1 MARPIDID
9 DLVAGLE
16 GSDIARERVA
26 LVLKTFS
33 REQQFQEAAA
43 ALGVTPQRLHEIR
56 HEILTAAV
64 AAVEPKPMGRPAQ
77 PPPDQNLARI
87 AELEQRVRDL
97 TVEREIGYLREE
109 LIAAGLGNKLKR
121 IQKKRH

>member
-1 MARPIDID
+1 MQ
-9 DLVAGLE
+9 
-16 GSDIARERVA
+16 GSDIARGRVA

-43 ALGVTPQRLHEIR
+43 ELGVTPQRLHEIR
-56 HEILTAAV
+56 HQILEAAI
-64 AAVEPKPMGRPAQ
+64 AAVEPKPVGRPPQ
-77 PPPDQNLARI
+77 PAPDPNLARI
-87 AELEQRVRDL
+87 AALEQRIRDL

-109 LIAAGLGNKLKR
+109 LIAAGMGTKLKR

>member
-9 DLVAGLE
+9 DLIAGIQ
-16 GSDIARERVA
+16 GSDTARERVA

-43 ALGVTPQRLHEIR
+43 ELGVTPQRLHEIR
-56 HEILTAAV
+56 HQILEAAI
-64 AAVEPKPMGRPAQ
+64 AAVEPKPVGRPPQ
-77 PPPDQNLARI
+77 PPPDPNLARI
-87 AELEQRVRDL
+87 AELEQRIRDL
-97 TVEREIGYLREE
+97 TVEREVGYLREE
-109 LIAAGLGNKLKR
+109 LIAAGMGAKLKR

>member
-9 DLVAGLE
+9 DLIAGME
-16 GSDIARERVA
+16 GSDIARERVS

-43 ALGVTPQRLHEIR
+43 VLGVTPQRFHEIR
-56 HEILTAAV
+56 HQILEAAIS
-64 AAVEPKPMGRPAQ
+64 AVEPKPVGRPPQ
-77 PPPDQNLARI
+77 PPPDPNLVRI
-87 AELEQRVRDL
+87 AELEQRIRDL

-109 LIAAGLGNKLKR
+109 LIASGLGNKLKR